1 MREREFRLG
10 RLTRRECRQAI
21 EAGNFKAAII
31 PMGSTE
37 QHLEH
42 LAMSQDID
50 GSTFI
55 AERVAEQLYPNVAVA
70 VPVSIGISEHHMYFA
85 ATISAKPSNWL
96 GVMFDAVESLMRHGI
111 KKVLLL
117 NGHGGNIG
125 PVNNTID
132 QWQLYLTQMLGNP
145 LSPEESSKI
154 TNHPQY
160 KAALL
165 EMDNPGV
172 DLRFH
177 NYWDLVSKEYAAEVL
192 ETDRFPGHAQE
203 FETSFAMYAF
213 PENVRPEAISYNDDQ
228 AAAQATAEK
237 GRLLTEKAIEGITTV
252 LEEMLAR

>member
-1 MREREFRLG
+1 MD
-10 RLTRRECRQAI
+10 
-21 EAGNFKAAII
+21 
-31 PMGSTE
+31 STE

-50 GSTFI
+50 GCTFI
-55 AERVAEQLYPNVAVA
+55 AERVAEHLYHNVAVA

-85 ATISAKPSNWL
+85 ATLSAKPSNWL
-96 GVMFDAVESLMRHGI
+96 GVMFDAVESLTRHGI

-125 PVNNTID
+125 PVNSTID

-145 LSPEESSKI
+145 LSPEESDKI
-154 TNHPQY
+154 TNHPQDNT
-160 KAALL
+160 ALL

-213 PENVRPEAISYNDDQ
+213 PENVRPDAISYNDDQ

-237 GRLLTEKAIEGITTV
+237 GRLITQKAIEGVTTV
-252 LEEMLAR
+252 LKEMPTR